1 VTTASPNRR
10 DATNEKRATAHL
22 ILPVREGQR
31 PKTGPAV
38 PHVQLTQLSPPEVRQ
53 NLLDWMM
60 TALPG
65 VVFGPSE
72 IADPGAWAVFLDDQA
87 PPPGAVL
94 LPPRLTAEFAH
105 LHPDGSLH
113 LALSKAEQEELIGK
127 DWGERHP
134 LHSPVINV
142 VMLYAPRTI
151 DELEVAKAVLDASYR
166 YATGRDRVAAN
177 P

>member
-1 VTTASPNRR
+1 MARLT
-10 DATNEKRATAHL
+10 
-22 ILPVREGQR
+22 LPSREGPR
-31 PKTGPAV
+31 PETGPAV
-38 PHVQLTQLSPPEVRQ
+38 PHIQFTQPSPPQVRQ
-53 NLLDWMM
+53 SLLDWMT

-72 IADPGAWAVFLDDQA
+72 IADPGAWAIFLDGQA

-94 LPPRLTAEFAH
+94 LPPRLTAELAH

-113 LALSKAEQEELIGK
+113 LALSKADQDELISRN
-127 DWGERHP
+127 WGERHP
-134 LHSPVINV
+134 LYSPVINV

-151 DELEVAKAVLDASYR
+151 DELEIAQAVLEASYR